1 MAMFRSFENVYSK
14 SPNTWFSYIKH
25 NYLDLVRNI
34 PKLKMFNFTTE
45 VIMGA
50 ESPPNN

>member
-1 MAMFRSFENVYSK
+1 MVMFRCFEDVYSRF
-14 SPNTWFSYIKH
+14 PNTFFNSIKR